1 MSRSTSVAFCLLLMV
16 GAADAVGAV
25 GAAGAQ
31 GKFQGIGRA
40 ATPTEISAWDIDVR
54 ADFTGL
60 PKGSGSV
67 KQGEEVW
74 ETQCAGCHG
83 TFGESNVT
91 FPPLVGGTRPEDI
104 QKGRVASLLIPEQ
117 GRTTLM
123 KLSHVSTL
131 WDYINRAM
139 PWNAPK
145 TLTVEEVYAV
155 TAFMLNLGNIVP
167 DDFVLSDANIA
178 EVQKRLP
185 NRNGLTLAHG
195 LRDVK
200 GRPDVKNTACMKDC
214 PVEGRI
220 TSQLPDYARDT
231 HGNIADQ
238 NRIVG
243 PVRGLRTVAGVA
255 GERPAVAAPLAGRSA
270 KSLAEKT
277 GCLACHGITGKLVG
291 PGLTE
296 VAARYRGDGG
306 AETKLAARVKAGGS
320 GVWGAIPMPPTAGLK
335 DDEIGLLVQW
345 ILGGAK

>member
-1 MSRSTSVAFCLLLMV
+1 MSRSTSVALCLLL
-16 GAADAVGAV
+16 AA

-31 GKFQGIGRA
+31 GQFQGVGRA
-40 ATPTEISAWDIDVR
+40 ATPAEIRAWDIDVR

-67 KQGEEVW
+67 KKGEAVW
-74 ETQCAGCHG
+74 DAKCASCHG
-83 TFGESNVT
+83 AFGESNQT
-91 FPPLVGGTRPEDI
+91 FPPLVGGTTTEDMA
-104 QKGRVASLLIPEQ
+104 KGRVASLLNPEQ
-117 GRTTLM
+117 GRSTLM
-123 KLSHVSTL
+123 KLAYMSTL

-139 PWNAPK
+139 PWNASR

-155 TAFMLNLGNIVP
+155 SAYILYLGNIVSE
-167 DDFVLSDANIA
+167 DFVLSDGNIA

-185 NRNGLTLAHG
+185 NRDGLTRVHG
-195 LRDVK
+195 LWRVEGK
-200 GRPDVKNTACMKDC
+200 PDVINTACTKDC
-214 PVEGRI
+214 PVEGKI

-231 HGNIADQ
+231 HGNVADQ

-243 PVRGLRTVAGVA
+243 PVRGLQTAAVTAGA
-255 GERPAVAAPLAGRSA
+255 RSAAAEAPAGRSA

-306 AETKLAARVKAGGS
+306 AQMKLAAKVKAGGS
-320 GVWGAIPMPPTAGLK
+320 GIWGAIPMPPNAGLK